1 MGDKNRDKE
10 IYNNSMCKYC
20 INRDNCSRNIFTV
33 NVFKD
38 KTTMYCVKYEYDRP
52 MFEKVI

>member
-1 MGDKNRDKE
+1 MDDRNRDKE

-20 INRDNCSRNIFTV
+20 INRDNCSKNIFTV

-52 MFEKVI
+52 IFEKVI